1 MDKIILTIIQTM
13 GVYKLHAKTVRGQ
26 EDNVY
31 IYLYQQITG
40 KKVPQLISLKIK
52 IPKKHCIPSVRNFKK
67 VSKELP
73 TNHLNRL
80 GFSSVELLNEYLN
93 DELNKF
99 ITSNGSRDYTPYDSR
114 TLNDWF
120 EELIKRQRNQGTKM
134 RFQNVYNLLKQ
145 FQSWYSENVK
155 KQTPSNIIYLRDI
168 DVSFI
173 YEFQNWLLHEP
184 YKDEVRK
191 RNTMYSTNYK
201 LKCLKAV
208 LNKCHT
214 EEYFKFTN
222 NPFDHIKFSNPDNNP
237 VTLDLDELKKI
248 INTDYVEV
256 YRRTV
261 PTKNGE
267 QLWGTKIEIGI
278 EERNKKNRR
287 YVAKHSLNDI
297 KNYFVFQLLSQ
308 GLRVSDM
315 VTLRWSHFEK
325 DGDKTRISKRMVK
338 TQKII
343 NILVNEK
350 MTSIISHYITRYK
363 DFKSSLVNDIEAVN
377 QEINDIVINIQNN
390 DTALIINGCP
400 YSDFIMK
407 YNEEIGLEL
416 FHHHNVAS
424 LIINSNELYKVERV
438 FRKYQKPTRP
448 SILPFQNKM
457 MDEASS
463 KVFDIKNW
471 LKEQKL
477 IKNKPLEIEYQK
489 LRDRRHLLVQKLILA
504 LGKSEFKDEFV
515 FTLLD
520 NQYFLGIN
528 GDDFSRLSEVQYRK
542 FQSVRCYYNKLLKI
556 IGQQSGISKNLTSHL
571 SRHSYTSLM
580 LELGENVNLY
590 DLMTS
595 LGHTRLTTTQ
605 TYIQKLTN
613 KRTDNLNLVISEKL
627 NTGITLKL

>member
-1 MDKIILTIIQTM
+1 M

-40 KKVPQLISLKIK
+40 VKVPRLISLKIK

-73 TNHLNRL
+73 SNHLNRL

-114 TLNDWF
+114 TLNDYF
-120 EELIKRQRNQGTKM
+120 EIQIKRQKNQGTKM
-134 RFQNVYNLLKQ
+134 RFQNVYNLLTQ
-145 FQSWYSENVK
+145 FQSWYSEFEK
-155 KQTPSNIIYLRDI
+155 KQTPSNIIFLRDI

-173 YEFQNWLLHEP
+173 YDFQNWLLHEP
-184 YKDEVRK
+184 YDGEKRK

-201 LKCLKAV
+201 LKCLKAI
-208 LNKCHT
+208 LNKCHA
-214 EEYFKFTN
+214 EAYFKFTI
-222 NPFDHIKFSNPDNNP
+222 NPFDHIKFSNPDNNA

-261 PTKNGE
+261 PTKNGQ
-267 QLWGTKIEIGI
+267 QLWGTKIEIGV
-278 EERNKKNRR
+278 EERNKKNKR

-325 DGDKTRISKRMVK
+325 DGDKSRISKRMVK

-350 MTSIISHYITRYK
+350 MTSILSHYIIRYS
-363 DFKSSLVNDIEAVN
+363 DFKPTLVSEIKEVN
-377 QEINDIVINIQNN
+377 EEIKEIVTNIQNN
-390 DTALIINGCP
+390 DNALILNGCP
-400 YSDFIMK
+400 YSDFIIK
-407 YNEEIGLEL
+407 HNDEIGLKW
-416 FHHHNVAS
+416 FHHHSVAS
-424 LIINSNELYKVERV
+424 LVINSSELTNLERV
-438 FRKYQKPTRP
+438 FRKYQRP
-448 SILPFQNKM
+448 SRASILPIHGRI
-457 MDEASS
+457 MDEASRR
-463 KVFDIKNW
+463 IIEIEEW
-471 LKEQKL
+471 LQAQKE
-477 IKNKPLEIEYQK
+477 IKNKPLEPEYQK
-489 LRDRRHLLVQKLILA
+489 LRDKRHLLVQKLILA
-504 LGKSEFKDEFV
+504 LSSSEFKDEFV

-528 GDDFSRLSEVQYRK
+528 GDDFSRLSEIQYRK

-556 IGQQSGISKNLTSHL
+556 IGQQAGISKNLTSHL